1 MEEPADVEALEL
13 QVVQL
18 VEEIE
23 RYRTAAEDAL
33 SQVDWCIGYFTAKKQ
48 AAIAR
53 ALNANRS
60 YIRSALMGL
69 SEQPLPT
76 TTAHESPED
85 GPGGNRIPKQ
95 GGGQG

>member
-1 MEEPADVEALEL
+1 MEESADVAALEI
-13 QVVQL
+13 QVAEL
-18 VEEIE
+18 VEEVE
-23 RYRTAAEDAL
+23 KYRTAAEDAL
-33 SQVDWCIGYFTAKKQ
+33 SQVDWCIGYFTAQKQ
-48 AAIAR
+48 AAIAK

-76 TTAHESPED
+76 ASPREEPPD
-85 GPGGNRIPKQ
+85 KRIPKQ